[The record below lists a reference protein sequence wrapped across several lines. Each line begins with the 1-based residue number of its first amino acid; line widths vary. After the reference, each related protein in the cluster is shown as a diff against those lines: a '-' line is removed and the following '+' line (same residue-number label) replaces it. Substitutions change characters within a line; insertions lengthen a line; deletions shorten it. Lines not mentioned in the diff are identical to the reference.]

1 MIVLTGYN
9 SGKKIY
15 IDERNIA
22 RVTDGHDLVGDR
34 SYPWSEVIVTTDDGK
49 DEKILVIESARL
61 IGKLMVEAMGLAKK
75 KK

>member
-15 IDERNIA
+15 IDERSIA

-34 SYPWSEVIVTTDDGK
+34 SYPWSEVAVTTDDGK
-49 DEKILVIESARL
+49 EEIYRVIESARL

-75 KK
+75 K